1 MMKMEIIKADV
12 EEKEKSKKQYRDTVI
27 RTLFKD
33 KSRAIELC
41 NALTGSNY
49 TDDIDI
55 QLCDLDHS
63 LLLRYNDLAF
73 AIDGQLLF
81 MVEHQTEISPNLPL
95 RYLSYITDILFTWF
109 VETEKLY
116 GRTLRKIP
124 APKCYVLYNG
134 DKPLKVETLKLSDA
148 FHLNDGQ
155 TSLELEVTVI
165 DVNYCDENE
174 VLAKSTTLKG
184 YSYLM
189 DQIRINKSKGYSRDK
204 AISLAIDFCIRE
216 NILSEFLNQNYKE
229 VAKMLNW
236 QYDQEA
242 EFRVIRQEGHAEG
255 HASGLEEG
263 HASGLKEGHAS
274 GLKEGHAS
282 GLEEGHA
289 SGLEEGLQQKAIEIA
304 KNGLTNNIPPET
316 ISIMTDLSIS
326 EIEEIKALL

>member
-1 MMKMEIIKADV
+1 MEIVKVDV
-12 EEKEKSKKQYRDTVI
+12 EEKDKSKKQYRDTVI

-41 NALTGSNY
+41 NAVTGSNY
-49 TDDIDI
+49 TDDIDVL
-55 QLCDLDHS
+55 LCDLDHS

-95 RYLSYITDILFTWF
+95 RYLSYINDILFTWF
-109 VETEKLY
+109 VDVEKLY

-134 DKPLKVETLKLSDA
+134 DKPLNVKTLKLSDA
-148 FHLNDGQ
+148 FHLNDVQ

-174 VLAKSTTLKG
+174 VLAKSTSLKG

-189 DQIRINKSKGYSRDK
+189 DQIRLNKANGYSRDK

-216 NILSEFLNQNYKE
+216 NVLTEFLKTHYQE

-242 EFRVIRQEGHAEG
+242 EYRVIRQEGHAEG
-255 HASGLEEG
+255 HAIG
-263 HASGLKEGHAS
+263 HSAGIKEGIER
-274 GLKEGHAS
+274 GE
-282 GLEEGHA
+282 
-289 SGLEEGLQQKAIEIA
+289 QMKAIEMVKKMLKRGVSILDIVE
-304 KNGLTNNIPPET
+304 LTELPIEMVEQLKEKLLLGDSEEYKESKET
-316 ISIMTDLSIS
+316 
-326 EIEEIKALL
+326 AQPVV